1 MADGMESSERAGAA
15 ARSLAGRPVQQAYFL
30 EVPGT
35 VSAKGLSVMSFTAVE
50 RMGDSYTVTIDLTHA
65 EALERADYLNKDAT
79 FMIDPG
85 DGSEPRK
92 FCGCIARFSST
103 KTTKDFRGY
112 QIVVEA
118 LVARLRLTRTSRI
131 YQHQSAPQ
139 IIESILRRH
148 ELKGHQFSFR
158 LRRKYPQHA
167 FRFQHQLTDWSYI
180 RLLMEQE
187 GIYCYIAA
195 GKFGDEVVFADDID
209 HYVYLPELKVPY
221 REKSGLESGV
231 EAVYGLQMH
240 AETVP
245 ASFRVADYNP
255 DHAYER
261 LKADATSR
269 ARTPRPTVSRM
280 CTARITWTRRG
291 RNGKRGCVTRR
302 RWRGR
307 SSTRAKATCS
317 HCGRRAFCAWRRL
330 SRRRVRSPLGRRRT
344 SPGRRRRT
352 GR

>member
-1 MADGMESSERAGAA
+1 MADGMESSERAGAT

-50 RMGDSYTVTIDLTHA
+50 RMGDSYTVTIELTHA

-261 LKADATSR
+261 LKADANV
-269 ARTPRPTVSRM
+269 ARKDTTTYGQPYVYGTHHLDQEGAEWEARLRHEKVILVTHSIGGGWWPVTTPRCSDIRTRCSAW
-280 CTARITWTRRG
+280 CTA
-291 RNGKRGCVTRR
+291 
-302 RWRGR
+302 
-307 SSTRAKATCS
+307 
-317 HCGRRAFCAWRRL
+317 
-330 SRRRVRSPLGRRRT
+330 
-344 SPGRRRRT
+344 
-352 GR
+352 